1 MSILQ
6 FFRILWARRMITVVT
21 FTAALLGG
29 LMIIKFIPPSYEAT
43 SRVLLDI
50 MKPDP
55 VSGEAVSSSFARAY
69 TRTQVELIRD
79 YRVAGRV
86 VDKLGWTNSAE
97 LAEAYRKSGS
107 EMDYRRW
114 LAQRIIDNTNAEL
127 LDGSNILEISYT
139 SSRPEISSRVADEL
153 RAAYEEQ
160 TMLFKQQAAQ
170 RNGEWFRRQTTE
182 LKEQLSAAEARKAKF
197 ERENGI
203 ILNDDS
209 SDADS
214 ARLAALAQAAAAPA
228 IASPGVAIPTTSPSQ
243 AQLAQLDAAIA
254 SASQQLGP
262 NHPDLQNMQR
272 QRAVVAQAAAR
283 ELADARAAAAA
294 SRPVSSGPSAAA
306 MFSAQRERV
315 LSQRG
320 QLAEARQLLNDVV
333 VLRAQLQ
340 KTSER
345 ATQLDQEAQS
355 TETGLT
361 RLGSAASPDTPKF
374 PRPFPVLAGSIA
386 LGLGLGILLS
396 LLVELLNRRI
406 RGTEDLLIEGVPV
419 IGVVSGEPAKRR
431 LTGPM
436 RLLPRPS

>member
-6 FFRILWARRMITVVT
+6 FFRILWARRMITTVT
-21 FTAALLGG
+21 FAAALVGG

-43 SRVLLDI
+43 SRVLLEI

-55 VSGEAVSSSFARAY
+55 VSGESVSSSFARAY

-86 VDKLGWTNSAE
+86 VDHLGWTDSAV
-97 LAEAYRKSGS
+97 LAEEYRRSGS

-114 LAQRIIDNTNAEL
+114 LAQRIINNTNAEL
-127 LDGSNILEISYT
+127 LDGSNILEISYS
-139 SSRPEISSRVADEL
+139 SSRPEISSRVADAL
-153 RAAYEEQ
+153 REAYEEQ

-170 RNGEWFRRQTTE
+170 RNGQWFERQTSE
-182 LKEQLSAAEARKAKF
+182 LKKKLSEAEARKAQF

-209 SDADS
+209 TDAES
-214 ARLAALAQAAAAPA
+214 ARLAALAQAAATPT
-228 IASPGVAIPTTSPSQ
+228 IATSGVAMPTTSPSQ
-243 AQLAQLDAAIA
+243 ALLAQIDASIA

-294 SRPVSSGPSAAA
+294 SRPVSSGPSASA
-306 MFSAQRERV
+306 MFSAQRQRV

-320 QLAEARQLLNDVV
+320 QLAEARQLLNDVM

-340 KTSER
+340 KTSDR
-345 ATQLDQEAQS
+345 AAQLDQEAQS

-361 RLGSAASPDTPKF
+361 RLGSAAAPDTPKF
-374 PRPFPVLAGSIA
+374 PRPLPVLAGSIA

-396 LLVELLNRRI
+396 LMTELLNRRI
-406 RGTEDLLIEGVPV
+406 RGIEDLAIEGVPV
-419 IGVVSGEPAKRR
+419 IGVVSGEPTQRR
-431 LTGPM
+431 LTYAK